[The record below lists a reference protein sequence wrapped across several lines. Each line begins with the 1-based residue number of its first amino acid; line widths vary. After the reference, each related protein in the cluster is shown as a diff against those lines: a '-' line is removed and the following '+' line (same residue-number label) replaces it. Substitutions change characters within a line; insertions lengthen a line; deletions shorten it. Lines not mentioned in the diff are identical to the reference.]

1 MLSWEYPPRVV
12 GGLARH
18 VQQLSRA
25 LVVAGI
31 DVEVVTCG
39 THGAAD
45 VEDDRGV
52 RIHRIAMN
60 NPAPPDFLT
69 WVMQLNLNMLEK
81 AYENIV
87 AGGPYDIVHAHDWL
101 VAYAAKAL
109 KHSQR
114 APLVATIHATEWGRN
129 WGLHN
134 DLQRYISNIEWWLCF
149 EAWRV
154 ICCSEYMRRELQT
167 IFQLPGDKIRVL
179 PNGVDPEE
187 FQIKAGDDLASF
199 RRNYAA
205 PDEKLIFFVGRLV
218 HEKGAHVLIEAVPK
232 ILHYWDK
239 SKVVVAGKGP
249 ADAYLKDRAH
259 SLGVYNRIYFTG
271 YIDDDTRNRLYK
283 CADVAVVPS
292 LYEPFGITALEAM
305 AAGTP
310 VVVSDVGGLGEVVR
324 HGITGWKSYAGNP
337 NSLADGILHLI
348 HRPDLASKLKENA
361 YREVTTRYNWS
372 RIANDTAKL
381 YEEVVGNYQ
390 ESPWGRTRPWPQV
403 YAEPPRLFNNRG
415 DDPVHRMAGAPRR
428 YEIPL

>member
-1 MLSWEYPPRVV
+1 MRVLMLSWEYPPRVV

-25 LVVAGI
+25 LVTAGL

-39 THGAAD
+39 TPGAAD
-45 VEDDRGV
+45 MEDDRGV

-134 DLQRYISNIEWWLCF
+134 DLQRYISNVEWWLCF

-154 ICCSEYMRRELQT
+154 ICCSEYMRHELQT

-179 PNGVDPEE
+179 PNGVDPAE
-187 FQIKAGDDLASF
+187 FQIKPDNDLASF
-199 RRNYAA
+199 RRSYAA

-218 HEKGAHVLIEAVPK
+218 HEKGVHILIEAVPK
-232 ILHYWDK
+232 ILHYWNK
-239 SKVVVAGKGP
+239 SKVVIAGKGP
-249 ADAYLKDRAH
+249 ADAYLKDRAR
-259 SLGVYNRIYFTG
+259 SLGVYDRIYFTG

-348 HRPDLASKLKENA
+348 YRPDLAYKLKENA
-361 YREVTTRYNWS
+361 YREVTTRYSWS
-372 RIANDTAKL
+372 SIANGTTGL
-381 YEEVVGNYQ
+381 YDEIARSYQ
-390 ESPWGRTRPWPQV
+390 ESPWARSRLWPQV
-403 YAEPPRLFNNRG
+403 YAEPPRLFGRG
-415 DDPVHRMAGAPRR
+415 LDPAQRWVCK
-428 YEIPL
+428 L